1 MSAMAEPL
9 LEYRSMT
16 HHGSAHQATR
26 GTSSPG
32 FSLIELLIVVGLAST
47 LMAVSLPILADVS
60 EAAKLNEAVRSVERE
75 LQGARLRAVNINRP
89 LRVRVNCPAAG
100 SFRTVEVIGT
110 AADSAANRC
119 LESAFPYPAFDA
131 DLMTRPNYD
140 GPVLLLPAG
149 ATATSRVLQFEP
161 NGTAFEVVAGAAQ
174 IISTPVTIVVAR
186 GGKTKSVTVNG
197 AGKIKVQ

>member
-1 MSAMAEPL
+1 MAEPL
-9 LEYRSMT
+9 LEYRTMT
-16 HHGSAHQATR
+16 HHCTAHEAAPGSLSR
-26 GTSSPG
+26 G

-60 EAAKLNEAVRSVERE
+60 EASKLNEAVRGVERE
-75 LQGARLRAVNINRP
+75 LQGARLRAVNLNRP
-89 LRVRVNCPAAG
+89 LRVRVNCPATG

-119 LESAFPYPAFDA
+119 AEAAFPYPAPDA

-140 GPVLLLPAG
+140 GPLLLLPAG
-149 ATATSRVLQFEP
+149 ATATSSILQFEP

-174 IISTPVTIVVAR
+174 IIATPVTIVVTRR
-186 GGKTKSVTVNG
+186 GKSKSVTVNG
-197 AGKIKVQ
+197 AGKIKAQ